1 MKFEHF
7 SNCLNY
13 IIFQNLIHQN
23 NIYLTSN
30 EKSNKLRTKNQ
41 RNSTYFYPLNEAHEP
56 LNESIPEGAKISM
69 LNIHLC
75 NFTYMLKSVLFCITH
90 DSPKKQH

>member
-90 DSPKKQH
+90 DSSKKQH

>member
-1 MKFEHF
+1 M
-7 SNCLNY
+7 
-13 IIFQNLIHQN
+13 
-23 NIYLTSN
+23 YLTSN

-90 DSPKKQH
+90 DSSKKQH

>member
-30 EKSNKLRTKNQ
+30 EKSNKLKTKNQ
-41 RNSTYFYPLNEAHEP
+41 GNGTYFYPLNEAHEP
-56 LNESIPEGAKISM
+56 LNESIQEGTKISM
-69 LNIHLC
+69 LNIYLC
-75 NFTYMLKSVLFCITH
+75 NFT
-90 DSPKKQH
+90 